1 MKIHFHPMETG
12 KEADETTKRE
22 EMPMTTSPL
31 IKYEGEVYRCV

>member
-22 EMPMTTSPL
+22 EVPMKTSPL
-31 IKYEGEVYRCV
+31 IKCWGEAYRFV